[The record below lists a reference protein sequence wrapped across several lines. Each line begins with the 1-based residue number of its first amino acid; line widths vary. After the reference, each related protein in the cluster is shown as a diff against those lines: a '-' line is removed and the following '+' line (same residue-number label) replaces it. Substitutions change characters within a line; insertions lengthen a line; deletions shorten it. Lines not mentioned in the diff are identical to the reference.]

1 MNSSSFGETSKKQIK
16 TEQMKNNILITLF
29 TVSLLFGCKSHDFSV
44 NQEEQNKGNIENINI
59 PIREYSIQSVLW
71 QQHAAEYR
79 ALAYQAFNLAQI
91 QLDNMIANKMDFKK
105 PLAIVTDIDETALDN
120 SPYSG
125 KQIELD
131 EEYSTL
137 RWTEWVEKKKA
148 KAIPGA
154 LDFFNYAKSKG
165 VEVFYISNRST
176 KQKIETIE
184 NLQIIGFPF
193 ADGAHV
199 LLKDTISGKEP
210 RRLQVQ
216 DTHEI
221 VLLIGD
227 NLSDFSEVFDDRS
240 TIERNRTADSL
251 KAVFG
256 VKFIVLP
263 NPIYGDWE
271 TKGILEGK
279 YDWTNFQKDSI
290 RHQKIRSY

>member
-1 MNSSSFGETSKKQIK
+1 MNSSSFGETSKNQIK
-16 TEQMKNNILITLF
+16 TVQMKNNILITF
-29 TVSLLFGCKSHDFSV
+29 FAVSLLFGCKSHDFSE
-44 NQEEQNKGNIENINI
+44 NQEEQKEGNIENINI

-71 QQHAAEYR
+71 QQQAAEYR
-79 ALAYQAFNLAQI
+79 ALAYQSFNLAQI
-91 QLDNMIANKMDFKK
+91 QLDNMIANKMAFKK
-105 PLAIVTDIDETALDN
+105 PLAIVTDIDETVLDN

-137 RWTEWVEKKKA
+137 RWKEWVQKKKA

-176 KQKIETIE
+176 KQKTETIE
-184 NLQIIGFPF
+184 NLQITGFPF